1 MFGFG
6 RRLAAVVAAA
16 LLLSIF
22 VAAPAVARAP
32 AWSHRDARVCGTTG
46 SDQARCTSIARTFY
60 LNGSAFHA
68 RTKADLRVVP
78 TVAQTSWF
86 HGPDLRTAYGIT
98 AQGDPSKV
106 VAIVDANDDP
116 NAFANLTRFR
126 TDQNLPTMQNCS
138 LATLTSLTTSATNPC
153 FTKVN
158 QTGGTSLP
166 AADSGWSNEIDL
178 DLQAASSICASCSIL
193 LLEATS
199 ASLGNLGTAVTTA
212 SNTAHVLAISNSY
225 GISGDYPGSFATAYD
240 NAAKKGIAVTASSG
254 DGGHAVLFPASATN
268 VLGVG
273 GTTLS
278 VDSVTGV
285 RTSEAAWS
293 GAGSGC
299 SVYNAAP
306 AWQSI
311 PGNPCAGKK
320 AVADLS
326 ADADPNSGLAIF
338 TTYSGVTG
346 YWVFGGTSLASPL
359 IATLYAMQGGYG
371 GSTLAGQYA
380 WASSTPYYDVTTGSN
395 GSCSPTAVCT
405 AGPGWDGPTG
415 RGSISETV
423 VAPPVLTTIA
433 VSPASASVQVNA
445 TQQFTATAKDQY
457 GNPMSP
463 QPTFT
468 WSVSGG
474 GTIDVS
480 SGLFTAGPS
489 AGGPFTVT
497 ASGGGMNGT
506 AGVTVITVP
515 ADFSLS
521 VSPTSQSVRRGS
533 TATYTV
539 TIAGS
544 GGFSGAV
551 TLSLTGQ
558 PSGSTVTF
566 TPNPA
571 TGSATLTIKTTS
583 STTRRTYALTITGV
597 SGILNHTASASL
609 TVTR

>member
-6 RRLAAVVAAA
+6 RRLAALVAAA

-22 VAAPAVARAP
+22 AAAPVAAQAP
-32 AWSHRDARVCGTTG
+32 SWSHKDARVCAATG
-46 SDQARCTSIARTFY
+46 ADQARCTSIARTFY
-60 LNGSAFHA
+60 LNGTKFQAKTKSA
-68 RTKADLRVVP
+68 LRAVP
-78 TVAQTSWF
+78 TAAQTTWF

-98 AQGDPSKV
+98 ATGDPSKV
-106 VAIVDANDDP
+106 VAIVDAYDDP
-116 NAFANLTRFR
+116 NAYTNLTRFR
-126 TDQNLPTMQNCS
+126 TDQNLPTLPSCD
-138 LATLTSLTTSATNPC
+138 LATLTSLTSSSGSPC

-178 DLQAASSICASCSIL
+178 DLQAASSICPNCSIL
-193 LLEATS
+193 LLEATTS
-199 ASLGNLGTAVTTA
+199 SLGNLGTAVTTA
-212 SNTAHVLAISNSY
+212 SNTAHVTAISNSY
-225 GISGDYPGSFATAYD
+225 GISGDYPGSFATAWD

-254 DGGHAVLFPASATN
+254 DGGYGVLFPASGTN

-278 VDSVTGV
+278 TDSVTGV
-285 RTSEAAWS
+285 RTSEAAWN

-306 AWQSI
+306 AWVSI
-311 PGNPCAGKK
+311 PGNPCGTKK

-326 ADADPNSGLAIF
+326 ADADPNSGLAVY
-338 TTYSGVTG
+338 TTYSNVTG
-346 YWVFGGTSLASPL
+346 YWLFGGTSLASPL

-380 WASSTPYYDVTTGSN
+380 WASTTPYYDVTTGKN
-395 GSCSPTAVCT
+395 GSCGTVLCN
-405 AGPGWDGPTG
+405 AGQGWDGPTG
-415 RGSISETV
+415 RGSISEV
-423 VAPPVLTTIA
+423 VMAPPVLTTIA
-433 VSPASASVQVNA
+433 VSPANASVQVNA
-445 TQQFTATAKDQY
+445 KQQFTATAKDQY

-463 QPTFT
+463 QPVFT

-474 GTIDVS
+474 GTIDPS
-480 SGLFTAGPS
+480 SGLFTADASASGPN
-489 AGGPFTVT
+489 TVT
-497 ASGGGMNGT
+497 ASGGGKSGT
-506 AGVTVITVP
+506 ANVTVTAVP
-515 ADFSLS
+515 ADFALS

-533 TATYTV
+533 TATYAV
-539 TIAGS
+539 TITGS
-544 GGFSGAV
+544 GGFSGSV

-566 TPNPA
+566 SPNPA
-571 TGSATLTIKTTS
+571 TGSSTLTITTNG
-583 STTRRTYALTITGV
+583 STTRRTYSLTIKGT
-597 SGILNHTASASL
+597 SGSLSHTVGASL

>member
-22 VAAPAVARAP
+22 AAAPAAARAP
-32 AWSHRDARVCGTTG
+32 SWSHRDARVCGAVG
-46 SDQARCTSIARTFY
+46 ADQARCTSIARTFY
-60 LNGSAFHA
+60 ENGSAFHA
-68 RTKADLRVVP
+68 RTKSDLRVVP
-78 TVAQTSWF
+78 TAAQTTWF

-106 VAIVDANDDP
+106 VAIVDAYDDP

-126 TDQNLPTMQNCS
+126 TDQNLATMPTCD
-138 LATLTSLTTSATNPC
+138 LATLTSLTSSSGNPC

-166 AADSGWSNEIDL
+166 KADSGWSNEIDL
-178 DLQAASSICASCSIL
+178 DLQAASSICPNCSIL
-193 LLEATS
+193 LLEASS
-199 ASLGNLGTAVTTA
+199 ASMGNLGTAVTTA

-225 GISGDYPGSFATAYD
+225 GVSGDYPGSLATAWD
-240 NAAKKGIAVTASSG
+240 NAAKKGIAVTSSSG
-254 DGGHAVLFPASATN
+254 DGGYGVLFPASATN
-268 VLGVG
+268 VIGVG

-278 VDSVTGV
+278 TDSVTGV
-285 RTSEAAWS
+285 RTSEAAWN

-306 AWQSI
+306 AWQTI
-311 PGNPCAGKK
+311 PGSPCGTKK

-326 ADADPNSGLAIF
+326 ADADPNSGLAIY
-338 TTYSGVTG
+338 TTYSNVTG

-380 WASSTPYYDVTTGSN
+380 WASTTPYYDVTTGTN
-395 GSCSPTAVCT
+395 GSCGTVLCK

-415 RGSISETV
+415 RGSISEV
-423 VAPPVLTTIA
+423 VMAPPVLTSIA
-433 VSPASASVQVNA
+433 VSPASASVQTNG

-457 GNPMSP
+457 GSP
-463 QPTFT
+463 ISSQPAFT

-474 GTIDVS
+474 GTIDPA
-480 SGLFTAGPS
+480 SGLFTAGSS

-497 ASGGGMNGT
+497 ASGGGLNGT
-506 AGVTVITVP
+506 ASVTVTAVP

-521 VSPTSQSVRRGS
+521 VNPTSQSIRRGS

-544 GGFSGAV
+544 GGFSGSV

-571 TGSATLTIKTTS
+571 TGSATLTIKTVS
-583 STTRRTYALTITGV
+583 STTRRTYALTIKGV
-597 SGILNHTASASL
+597 SGSLSHTAAASL